1 MGEVG
6 RSDNETLRAEIAR
19 LRWMVA
25 LLAVALAVCTLWLA
39 LRSPPL
45 PAVLAAERLEIRE
58 PDGNLAFVL
67 ANSVRPV
74 PATMDGQVI
83 MEGQEEERM
92 GVPSFI
98 FFDGKGDEVGGLTT
112 GVRTS
117 PDGYSAVRHLSLD
130 GYKQDQTVV
139 LAHYQSP
146 DGYSAGLR
154 ISDRPEDLSI
164 LEAFGELGLEPGTSR
179 EEMQAAIEAIPE
191 EDRARRL
198 REWFG
203 ASRLFV
209 GTGRDRSAALI
220 LHDGVGRP
228 RIRIEAPAEGE
239 PSIQI
244 LDESGEPVARI
255 PSS

>member
-1 MGEVG
+1 MRDVD
-6 RSDNETLRAEIAR
+6 RSENETLRAEIAR

-25 LLAVALAVCTLWLA
+25 GLAAALVACTLWLA

-58 PDGNLAFVL
+58 PDGALAFVL
-67 ANSVRPV
+67 ANSVRPA
-74 PATMDGQVI
+74 PATMDGRVI

-117 PDGYSAVRHLSLD
+117 EDGYSAVRHLSLD

-146 DGYSAGLR
+146 QGSTAGLR
-154 ISDRPEDLSI
+154 INDRPQDLSI
-164 LEAFGELGLEPGTSR
+164 LEAFGELGLEPGASR
-179 EEMQAAIEAIPE
+179 EEMQAAIETIPE
-191 EDRARRL
+191 EDRAQWL
-198 REWFG
+198 RERFG
-203 ASRLFV
+203 TSRLFL
-209 GTGRDRSAALI
+209 GTGRDRSASLI
-220 LHDGVGRP
+220 MQDGEGRP
-228 RIRIEAPAEGE
+228 RIRIEVPAEGE

-255 PSS
+255 PPS